1 MYASYVVFLLLAAT
15 AAKCNGLEDL
25 CDLRINQAT
34 FPGSHNAGSGFDGL
48 LYYWSGGPVTSCF
61 YRNQGK
67 SFSEQLAF
75 GIRYFDIDS
84 CYGKNEA
91 LNCHCPGGGKDCAY
105 AGSIEKGL
113 LQIDGWMKSNPNEV
127 VIIHF
132 NRDSQEGYR
141 GKIAKSIEAVLLKL
155 WPPNNAHELA
165 MNTYY
170 KDNNEW
176 PTLKEAVTSNQR
188 IFLFMDNGLATY
200 LPRYNWL
207 IQNDYIIASTWDTN
221 PVTLSC
227 SAITTNAEFNCFSNA
242 EFIELSAFGSY
253 GLCTW
258 DMATLC
264 SKWLGEALEACYQER
279 KLNGKTVNIL
289 LVDWSDYYSGKESVV
304 NKAKFMNQK
313 NIKKYLG

>member
-1 MYASYVVFLLLAAT
+1 MYASYVVFLLLVAT
-15 AAKCNGLEDL
+15 AIKCNGLEDL

-165 MNTYY
+165 MNTYRHH
-170 KDNNEW
+170 NNNKW

-188 IFLFMDNGLATY
+188 IFLFMDNGLAQH
-200 LPRYNWL
+200 LQAVDWL
-207 IQNDYIIASTWDTN
+207 VISKFLIASTWDTIKFTSN
-221 PVTLSC
+221 C
-227 SAITTNAEFNCFSNA
+227 SAITRNAGKKCGSNRD
-242 EFIELSAFGSY
+242 FIDLSAFGSY
-253 GLCTW
+253 GKCTW
-258 DMATLC
+258 DMARIC
-264 SKWLGEALEACYQER
+264 SKWLGEAQEACYQKR
-279 KLNGKTVNIL
+279 KVNGKTVNFL
-289 LVDWSDYYSGKESVV
+289 LVDWIDYYDGESVV
-304 NKAKFMNQK
+304 KKALIMNQK